1 MDTQYT
7 YFLGQVPSFG
17 FELLEQSKMKVSLLD
32 HVMKFD
38 VPEFRNEFKRP
49 RKKSLTPT
57 QKSFRCLPECV
68 DGAELAFLPFELV
81 E

>member
-1 MDTQYT
+1 
-7 YFLGQVPSFG
+7 
-17 FELLEQSKMKVSLLD
+17 
-32 HVMKFD
+32 MKFD

>member
-38 VPEFRNEFKRP
+38 VPEFRNEFNCP
-49 RKKSLTPT
+49 RKKTPT
-57 QKSFRCLPECV
+57 RLKSFRFLPECV

-81 E
+81 G